1 MHFFEGGGGGRMK
14 EFSLG
19 ALLGTGAIL
28 IIVGVALMFTH
39 QNQEVA
45 FQLHLLD
52 KYNDNYHW
60 RSVGDAYFGVS
71 GIVVGGVMMAVAAIV
86 ARWP

>member
-1 MHFFEGGGGGRMK
+1 MK
-14 EFSLG
+14 GFSQG
-19 ALLGTGAIL
+19 ALLGAGVVL
-28 IIVGVALMFTH
+28 IIVGVVLMFTH
-39 QNQEVA
+39 QTQEVA
-45 FQLHLLD
+45 FQHHLLD

-71 GIVVGGVMMAVAAIV
+71 AVVVGGVMMAVAAIV

>member
-1 MHFFEGGGGGRMK
+1 MK
-14 EFSLG
+14 EFSQG
-19 ALLGTGAIL
+19 ALLAAG
-28 IIVGVALMFTH
+28 VGVIVAGLVLMFMH
-39 QNQEVA
+39 QNHEVA

>member
-1 MHFFEGGGGGRMK
+1 MK
-14 EFSLG
+14 GFSLG
-19 ALLGTGAIL
+19 ALLGTGAVLIL
-28 IIVGVALMFTH
+28 VGVVLMFTH
-39 QNQEVA
+39 QNHEVA
-45 FQLHLLD
+45 FQLRLLD

-71 GIVVGGVMMAVAAIV
+71 AIIVGGVMMAVTAIV

>member
-1 MHFFEGGGGGRMK
+1 MK
-14 EFSLG
+14 GFSQG
-19 ALLGTGAIL
+19 ALLGAGVVL
-28 IIVGVALMFTH
+28 IIVGVVLMFTH
-39 QNQEVA
+39 QNHEVA
-45 FQLHLLD
+45 FQNHLLD

-71 GIVVGGVMMAVAAIV
+71 AIVVGGVMMAVAAVV

>member
-1 MHFFEGGGGGRMK
+1 MK
-14 EFSLG
+14 EFSQG
-19 ALLGTGAIL
+19 ALLAAG
-28 IIVGVALMFTH
+28 VGVIVAGLVLMFMH
-39 QNQEVA
+39 QNHEVA

-71 GIVVGGVMMAVAAIV
+71 AIVVGGVMMAAAAIV